1 MRYRPLATLI
11 TATAAGLLLTAT
23 ARADFQ
29 TLYDDYRADGGIDG
43 CAYSSSYLSA
53 GLSEIPADVREYDPG
68 FSEAINTALEQVAA
82 GCGTAPSAAATR
94 NEATAAD
101 GSPGPVAPR
110 PLAFRAAASGPALP
124 AVLAA
129 LVVVLATALAAGALL
144 AASHYYG
151 WDLRGRLASV
161 SGAARQTERRLA
173 DGLRSVRDRLG
184 F

>member
-1 MRYRPLATLI
+1 MPAKTSSPSSQAPSPRAAMACRVRAKRTRPARLHASIALNLEDRGGRALRCSPMRYRPLATLI
-11 TATAAGLLLTAT
+11 TATAAVLLLTAT

-82 GCGTAPSAAATR
+82 GCGTAPPAAATR

-110 PLAFRAAASGPALP
+110 
-124 AVLAA
+124 
-129 LVVVLATALAAGALL
+129 
-144 AASHYYG
+144 
-151 WDLRGRLASV
+151 
-161 SGAARQTERRLA
+161 
-173 DGLRSVRDRLG
+173 
-184 F
+184 